1 MNCAMVTG
9 CMGGIGY
16 AVTQTLLNDGYFVV
30 GMGTSA
36 AEKKQEQIAA
46 LGENFLYVSG
56 NVANAADR
64 AAFLQTALQTGIR
77 LQVLVNTAGVAPS
90 VRRDLLDMTEESY
103 DRVMDINLKGAVFL
117 TQAVAN
123 EMRKNDLL
131 DGVRGRIV
139 SISSCSA
146 YTSSVSRGEY
156 CLSKAAMTMMTLLF
170 ADRLAQEGITV
181 NEVCPGIIATDMT
194 APVQEKYDKLI
205 ADGLVPMQRWGTPD
219 DIAKAV
225 KTLYDGSLGFT
236 TGQSIIAD
244 GGLHIRKL

>member
-1 MNCAMVTG
+1 MNCAIVTG

-16 AVTQTLLNDGYFVV
+16 AVTKALLTDSYFVV
-30 GMGTSA
+30 GMGTSPI
-36 AEKKQEQIAA
+36 EKKKEQIES
-46 LGENFLYVSG
+46 LGSNFLYVSG
-56 NVANAADR
+56 NIAEENDR
-64 AAFLQTALQTGIR
+64 KHLLNTALQTGHS

-90 VRRDLLDMTEESY
+90 VRRDILEMTEESY
-103 DRVMDINLKGAVFL
+103 DRVMDINLKGALFL

-123 EMRKNDLL
+123 EMLKNEPV

-146 YTSSVSRGEY
+146 YTSSTSRGEY
-156 CLSKAAMTMMTLLF
+156 CLSKAAMNMMTMLF
-170 ADRLAQEGITV
+170 ADRLANEGITV

-205 ADGLVPMQRWGTPD
+205 ADGLVPMHRWGTPE